1 MYILFVSQ
9 SAANLESFPG
19 CVLDRAG
26 SASFEGSVIIAIDSL
41 EPRPSTLQQFGSAAK
56 PVEISTFLSRDKGGD
71 IDIQASKKACAK
83 LVPTLPSLT
92 ITLCSMEES
101 TVLALCMGA
110 GLEVYTGSRGAFQAD
125 PDMVPEARE
134 LACLSFEE
142 AVELSHF
149 EKAGID
155 PAIVATL
162 ARYRIPATI
171 NAIGTL
177 PYKACP
183 EGTRIAEVSDSML
196 GPVKAVA
203 SQEQVSMVSLSGTS
217 LPGTVG
223 IAARLFE
230 AVGRAGVSVLLITQ
244 SSTEYSISLCI
255 ESKDAIKALATIKTE
270 FALEMAARTID
281 PVSIM
286 DGLSIMTLIGDG
298 MRKTKG
304 IAGKCFTQLARADV
318 NIVAIAQGSSERA
331 ISAVVAREKLERGLR
346 MVYQVFF
353 DSAMPIDLVVVGC
366 GNVGSAFLAQVSS
379 QTERLEGHGV
389 GTRLVAVT
397 NSTRMIMDRSGL
409 DLDTWKQKLVDQGKP
424 FSIDELVALGPE
436 LVNPVLVDCTAS
448 DAMPHAY
455 PRFMLAGFHVVT
467 PNKRG
472 NTGPMKQYEALKRI
486 ALHHRRRYLYE
497 TTVGAGLPVIEN
509 LQNLLHAGDK
519 LVSFSGILS
528 GSLSF
533 LFGRLEAG
541 DKFST
546 VVKEA
551 MEKGFT
557 EPDPRDDLAGLDV
570 ARKVLILA
578 REVGLSME
586 LDDIELDGLIPDQ
599 YMLLSKNDFIRRLP
613 ELDADF
619 ESRRTEAVKEGK
631 VLRFVGSIENGK
643 GRVGLMAVGQEHPLY
658 SVKGGENALA
668 FTTNLYSPVPLLL
681 RGYGAGAEV
690 TAAGIFAD
698 ILRTLNWIREA

>member
-9 SAANLESFPG
+9 SAAHLESFPG
-19 CVLDRAG
+19 RVLDRAG
-26 SASFEGSVIIAIDSL
+26 AASMEGPVLIAIDEL
-41 EPRPSTLQQFGSAAK
+41 EPNPAILSQFGSAAK
-56 PVEISTFLSRDKGGD
+56 PLDVANTLAHDGTGAF
-71 IDIQASKKACAK
+71 DIQASRKNYMKISPE
-83 LVPTLPSLT
+83 LMPLT
-92 ITLCSMEES
+92 ITTCSMEEA
-101 TVLALCMGA
+101 TVLALCMSA
-110 GLEVYTGSRGAFQAD
+110 SLEVYTGARGAFQSD
-125 PDMVPEARE
+125 PGMVPDAVEI
-134 LACLSFEE
+134 ACLSFEE

-149 EKAGID
+149 DKAGID
-155 PAIVATL
+155 PAIVAPL
-162 ARYRIPATI
+162 ARYRIPATLFS
-171 NAIGTL
+171 IGAL
-177 PYKACP
+177 PYGCCP
-183 EGTRIAEVSDSML
+183 EGTRITEVSDSNS

-203 SQEQVSMVSLSGTS
+203 AQENVSMLSLSGTS

-255 ESKDAIKALATIKTE
+255 DSDDATKALATIKTE
-270 FALEMAARTID
+270 FALEMASRTID
-281 PVSIM
+281 PVSII

-346 MVYQVFF
+346 MVYQAFF
-353 DSAMPIDLVVVGC
+353 DSTMPIDLVVVGC
-366 GNVGSAFLAQVSS
+366 GNVGSAFLSQVEAQ
-379 QTERLEGHGV
+379 TGRLEGHGV
-389 GTRLVAVT
+389 GARLVAVA
-397 NSTRMIMDRSGL
+397 NSKRMLVNSSGL
-409 DLDTWKQKLVDQGKP
+409 DLASWKTRLEEQGKP
-424 FSIDELVALGPE
+424 LSMDDLVALGPE
-436 LVNPVLVDCTAS
+436 LINPVLVDCTAS

-528 GSLSF
+528 GSLSY
-533 LFGRLEAG
+533 LFGRIEAG
-541 DKFST
+541 EKFSL
-546 VVKEA
+546 VVREA

-557 EPDPRDDLAGLDV
+557 EPDPRDDLAGMDV

-578 REVGLSME
+578 REVGISME
-586 LDDIELDGLIPDQ
+586 LPDIELISLIPEKF
-599 YMLLSKNDFIRRLP
+599 MTLSKAEFINRLP

-619 ESRRTEAVKEGK
+619 EARRTQAVSEGK
-631 VLRFVGSIENGK
+631 VLRFVGSIEDGR
-643 GRVGLMAVGQEHPLY
+643 GRVGLMAVGPEHPLY

-698 ILRTLNWIREA
+698 ILRTLNWIREL